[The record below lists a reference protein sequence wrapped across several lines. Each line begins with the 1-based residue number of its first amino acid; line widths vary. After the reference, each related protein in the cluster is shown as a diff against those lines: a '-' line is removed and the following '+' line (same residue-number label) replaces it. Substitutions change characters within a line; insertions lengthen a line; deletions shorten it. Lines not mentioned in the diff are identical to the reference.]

1 MNVGKMSPIRC
12 LHLCAKVLP
21 KLIMDLEW
29 HARKKKLNHSPFKL
43 DLEFSR
49 HNEDRLMKSLLNGHG
64 RNMINGPKPNRMFV
78 DTLVH
83 SKFDQL

>member
-1 MNVGKMSPIRC
+1 MSPIRC

-49 HNEDRLMKSLLNGHG
+49 HNEDRLMKSL
-64 RNMINGPKPNRMFV
+64 
-78 DTLVH
+78 
-83 SKFDQL
+83 